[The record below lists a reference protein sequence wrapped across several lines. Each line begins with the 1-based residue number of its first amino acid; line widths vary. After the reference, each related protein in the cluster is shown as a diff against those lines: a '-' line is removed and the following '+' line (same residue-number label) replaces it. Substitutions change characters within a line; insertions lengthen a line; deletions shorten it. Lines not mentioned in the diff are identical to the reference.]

1 MAYGNKN
8 TLFLHIY
15 IFCCTFAAEIDFT
28 CHMSFFHDLFLT
40 PSVTQSIVLLTMVVC
55 LGLWAGEHLRIKN
68 FSLGITWILFVG
80 IILSSLGISIDPQ
93 VSHFAKNFGL
103 ILFVYSIGLQVGP
116 SFSPF
121 GKSGLR
127 LNLLAVAIVIIGCL
141 CTIGLHYLTGIDMST
156 MAGIMSGAVM
166 NTPSLGAVQQAAS
179 DIFGTVSPDIAMGYA
194 LAYPLSIVGL
204 ILSFEIVRWCCR
216 VNLHRED
223 ERLRHENT
231 SDDEP
236 ICVDIRLMIQQQLTL
251 RELHDLCPVD
261 PMLVS
266 RVTRQNGTDELV
278 TPNTIFMPNDTV
290 RIISD
295 KRHEKDLQ
303 ALGVVTHYGFDERER
318 SAHLI
323 SRRVVVTRIQC
334 NGKRLSSFDIRHR
347 YHATI
352 TRVNRA
358 GVELLATPD
367 LILQLGDRIMVVG
380 DQEDVRHVADI
391 FGNELK
397 RLDLP
402 NLMPIF
408 FGIFLGVLLGSL
420 PVAIP
425 GLNQPFKLGLAGGSL
440 IVALLIG
447 RFGPYYNMVTFATT
461 SANMM
466 LRQVGLTLFLAA
478 VGLSVGDSFVPTILN
493 GGYMWI
499 LYGFVITMVPLVT
512 IGLLAYKGL
521 KINYFNVIGLLTGAM
536 TGAPALG
543 YAQSLSSNNDQ
554 ASVTYATVYPLTMF
568 LRVMAGQMLVVLF
581 CS

>member
-1 MAYGNKN
+1 
-8 TLFLHIY
+8 
-15 IFCCTFAAEIDFT
+15 
-28 CHMSFFHDLFLT
+28 MSFLSELFLT
-40 PSVTQSIVLLTMVVC
+40 PSVTQSIVLLTLVVC

-80 IILSSLGISIDPQ
+80 IIFSSFGISIDPQ

-127 LNLLAVAIVIIGCL
+127 LNLLAVAIVLLGCA

-166 NTPSLGAVQQAAS
+166 NTPSLGAVQQTAS
-179 DIFGTVSPDIAMGYA
+179 DLLGTVSPDIAMGYA
-194 LAYPLSIVGL
+194 LAYPFSIVGL
-204 ILSFEIVRWCCR
+204 ILSFELIRFFCR
-216 VNLHRED
+216 VNLRKE
-223 ERLRHENT
+223 EESLRQEHV
-231 SDDEP
+231 SDDDP
-236 ICVDIRLMIQQQLTL
+236 ICVDIRLSVANAITL
-251 RELHDLCPVD
+251 SDLHQLCPID
-261 PMLVS
+261 NMLVS
-266 RVTRQNGTDELV
+266 RVTRVDGNDELV
-278 TPNTIFMPNDTV
+278 DASTVLYPNDII
-290 RIISD
+290 RIVSD

-303 ALGVVTHYGFDERER
+303 VLGEVTHFGFRGRER
-318 SAHLI
+318 SDHLI
-323 SRRVVVTRIQC
+323 SRRVVVTRTEC
-334 NGKRLSSFDIRHR
+334 NGKRLSTFDVRHR

-352 TRVNRA
+352 TRINRA

-367 LILQLGDRIMVVG
+367 FILQLGDRIMVVG
-380 DQEDVRHVADI
+380 DRDDVRHVAEI

-425 GLNQPFKLGLAGGSL
+425 GMNQSFKLGLVGGSL

-478 VGLSVGDSFVPTILN
+478 VGLSVGDGFVSTIVG
-493 GGYMWI
+493 GGYMWVI
-499 LYGFVITMVPLVT
+499 YGALITMLPLVVVGF
-512 IGLLAYKGL
+512 IAYKGM
-521 KINYFNVIGLLTGAM
+521 KINFFKVVGLLIGAM

-543 YAQSLSSNNDQ
+543 YAESLSSHNDQ

-568 LRVMAGQMLVVLF
+568 LRVMAGQLLVVFF

>member
-1 MAYGNKN
+1 
-8 TLFLHIY
+8 
-15 IFCCTFAAEIDFT
+15 
-28 CHMSFFHDLFLT
+28 MSFFQDLFTT
-40 PSVTQSIVLLTMVVC
+40 PSVTQSIVLLTLVVC
-55 LGLWAGEHLRIKN
+55 LGLWCGEHLRIKK

-80 IILSSLGISIDPQ
+80 IIFSSLGISIDPQ
-93 VSHFAKNFGL
+93 VNHFAKNFGL

-121 GKSGLR
+121 GKSGLK
-127 LNLLAVAIVIIGCL
+127 LNLLAVAIVVLGCA
-141 CTIGLHYLTGIDMST
+141 CTVGLHYLTGIDMAT

-179 DIFGTVSPDIAMGYA
+179 DIFGSVSPDIAMGYA

-204 ILSFEIVRWCCR
+204 ILSFELIRFCCR
-216 VNLHRED
+216 VDLRRED
-223 ERLRHENT
+223 EKLRLEHVSEA
-231 SDDEP
+231 EP
-236 ICVDIRLMIQQQLTL
+236 ICVDIRLSITEAISLKQLY
-251 RELHDLCPVD
+251 DLCPID
-261 PMLVS
+261 HMLVS
-266 RVTRQNGTDELV
+266 RVTRTDGADELV
-278 TPNTIFMPNDTV
+278 NSATV
-290 RIISD
+290 FFPGDIIRIVSD
-295 KRHEKDLQ
+295 KRHESALN
-303 ALGVVTHYGFDERER
+303 ALGKVTHYGFRGRER
-318 SAHLI
+318 SDHLI
-323 SRRVVVTRIQC
+323 SRRVVVTRTEC
-334 NGKRLSSFDIRHR
+334 NGKRLSTFDVRHR

-352 TRVNRA
+352 TRINRA

-367 LILQLGDRIMVVG
+367 FVLQLGDRIMVVG
-380 DQEDVRHVADI
+380 DRDDVRHVADI

-408 FGIFLGVLLGSL
+408 FGIFMGVLLGSL
-420 PVAIP
+420 PIVLP

-466 LRQVGLTLFLAA
+466 LRQVGLTMFLAA
-478 VGLSVGDSFVPTILN
+478 VGLSVGDGFVPMIIN

-499 LYGFVITMVPLVT
+499 VYGFAITMIPLLIVGF
-512 IGLLAYKGL
+512 IAYKGM
-521 KINYFNVIGLLTGAM
+521 KINFFKVAGLLIGAM

-543 YAQSLSSNNDQ
+543 YAESLSSHNDQ

-568 LRVMAGQMLVVLF
+568 LRVMAGQMLVVFF

>member
-1 MAYGNKN
+1 
-8 TLFLHIY
+8 
-15 IFCCTFAAEIDFT
+15 
-28 CHMSFFHDLFLT
+28 MSFFQDLFTT
-40 PSVTQSIVLLTMVVC
+40 PSVTQSIVLLTLVVC
-55 LGLWAGEHLRIKN
+55 LGLWCGEHLRIKK

-80 IILSSLGISIDPQ
+80 IIFSSLGISIDPQ
-93 VSHFAKNFGL
+93 VNHFAKNFGL

-121 GKSGLR
+121 GKSGLK
-127 LNLLAVAIVIIGCL
+127 LNLLAIAIVVLGCA
-141 CTIGLHYLTGIDMST
+141 CTVGLHYLTGIDMAT

-179 DIFGTVSPDIAMGYA
+179 DIFGSVSPDIAMGYA

-204 ILSFEIVRWCCR
+204 ILSFELIRFCCR
-216 VNLHRED
+216 VDLRRED
-223 ERLRHENT
+223 EKLRLEHVSEA
-231 SDDEP
+231 EP
-236 ICVDIRLMIQQQLTL
+236 ICVDIRLSITEAISLKQLY
-251 RELHDLCPVD
+251 DLCPID
-261 PMLVS
+261 HMLVS
-266 RVTRQNGTDELV
+266 RVTRTDGADELV
-278 TPNTIFMPNDTV
+278 NSATV
-290 RIISD
+290 FFPGDIIRIVSD
-295 KRHEKDLQ
+295 KRHESALN
-303 ALGVVTHYGFDERER
+303 ALGKVTHYGFRGRER
-318 SAHLI
+318 SDHLI
-323 SRRVVVTRIQC
+323 SRRVVVTRTEC
-334 NGKRLSSFDIRHR
+334 NGKRLSTFDVRHR

-352 TRVNRA
+352 TRINRA

-367 LILQLGDRIMVVG
+367 FVLQLGDRIMVVG
-380 DQEDVRHVADI
+380 DRDDVRHVAEI

-425 GLNQPFKLGLAGGSL
+425 GMNQSFKLGLAGGSL

-466 LRQVGLTLFLAA
+466 LRQVGLTMFLAA
-478 VGLSVGDSFVPTILN
+478 VGLSVGDGFVPMIIN

-499 LYGFVITMVPLVT
+499 VYGFAITMIPLLIVGF
-512 IGLLAYKGL
+512 IAYKGM
-521 KINYFNVIGLLTGAM
+521 KINFFKVAGLLIGAM

-543 YAQSLSSNNDQ
+543 YAESLSSHNDQ

-568 LRVMAGQMLVVLF
+568 LRVMAGQMLVVFF

>member
-1 MAYGNKN
+1 ME
-8 TLFLHIY
+8 Y
-15 IFCCTFAAEIDFT
+15 IR
-28 CHMSFFHDLFLT
+28 DLFIT
-40 PSVTQSIVLLTMVVC
+40 PSVTQSIVLLTMVVS
-55 LGLWAGEHLRIKN
+55 LGLWAGEHLRIKK

-80 IILSSLGISIDPQ
+80 ILLASLGVTIDPQ
-93 VSHFAKNFGL
+93 VARFAKDFGL

-127 LNLLAVAIVIIGCL
+127 LNLLSMAIVLLGCA

-179 DIFGTVSPDIAMGYA
+179 DILGHVPSDIAMGYA
-194 LAYPLSIVGL
+194 MAYPLSIVGL
-204 ILSFEIVRWCCR
+204 ILSFEVIRFLFR
-216 VNLHRED
+216 VNLTKED
-223 ERLRHENT
+223 DRLREENI

-236 ICVDIRLMIQQQLTL
+236 ICIDVRLSIQRTISL
-251 RELHDLCPVD
+251 RELHNLCPVD
-261 PMLVS
+261 HMLVS
-266 RVTRQNGTDELV
+266 RVTRTDGTDELV
-278 TPNTIFMPNDTV
+278 TPDTLFHPNDVV
-290 RIISD
+290 RIVSD
-295 KRHEKDLQ
+295 RRHQNQLEV
-303 ALGVVTHYGFDERER
+303 LGEITHYGFRGRER

-323 SRRVVVTRIQC
+323 SRRVVVTRTEC

-352 TRVNRA
+352 TRINRA

-367 LILQLGDRIMVVG
+367 LVLQLGDRIMVVG
-380 DQEDVRHVADI
+380 DRDDVQHVADI
-391 FGNELK
+391 FGNELR

-420 PVAIP
+420 PVMIP
-425 GLNQPFKLGLAGGSL
+425 GMNQPFKLGLAGGSL

-478 VGLSVGDSFVPTILN
+478 VGLSVGDSFVPTIMN

-499 LYGFVITMVPLVT
+499 VYGFLITMIPLVV
-512 IGLLAYKGL
+512 IGCIAYKGM
-521 KINYFNVIGLLTGAM
+521 KINYFKVIGLLTGAM

-543 YAQSLSSNNDQ
+543 YAQSLSPHNDQ

-568 LRVMAGQMLVVLF
+568 LRVMAGQLLVVIF

>member
-1 MAYGNKN
+1 ME
-8 TLFLHIY
+8 Y
-15 IFCCTFAAEIDFT
+15 IR
-28 CHMSFFHDLFLT
+28 DLFIT
-40 PSVTQSIVLLTMVVC
+40 PSVTQSIVLLTMVVS
-55 LGLWAGEHLRIKN
+55 LGLWAGEHLRIKK

-80 IILSSLGISIDPQ
+80 ILLASLGVTIDPQ
-93 VSHFAKNFGL
+93 VARFAKDFGL

-127 LNLLAVAIVIIGCL
+127 LNLLSMAIVLLGCA

-179 DIFGTVSPDIAMGYA
+179 DILGHVPSDIAMGYA
-194 LAYPLSIVGL
+194 MAYPLSIVGL
-204 ILSFEIVRWCCR
+204 ILSFEVIRFLFR
-216 VNLHRED
+216 VNLTKED
-223 ERLRHENT
+223 DRLREENI

-236 ICVDIRLMIQQQLTL
+236 ICIDVRLSIQRTISL
-251 RELHDLCPVD
+251 RELHNLCPVD
-261 PMLVS
+261 HMLVS
-266 RVTRQNGTDELV
+266 RVTRTDGTDELV
-278 TPNTIFMPNDTV
+278 TPDTLFHPNDVV
-290 RIISD
+290 RIVSD
-295 KRHEKDLQ
+295 RRHQNQLEV
-303 ALGVVTHYGFDERER
+303 LGEITHYGFRGRER

-323 SRRVVVTRIQC
+323 SRRVVVTRTEC

-352 TRVNRA
+352 TRINRA

-367 LILQLGDRIMVVG
+367 LVLQLGDRIMVVG
-380 DQEDVRHVADI
+380 DRDDVQHVADI
-391 FGNELK
+391 FGNELR

-420 PVAIP
+420 PVMIP
-425 GLNQPFKLGLAGGSL
+425 GMNQPFKLGLAGGSL

-478 VGLSVGDSFVPTILN
+478 VGLSVGDSFVPTIMN

-499 LYGFVITMVPLVT
+499 VYGFLITMIPLVV
-512 IGLLAYKGL
+512 IGCIAYKGM
-521 KINYFNVIGLLTGAM
+521 KINYFKVIGLLTGAM

-543 YAQSLSSNNDQ
+543 YAQSLSPHNDQ

-568 LRVMAGQMLVVLF
+568 LRVMAGQLLVVFF

>member
-1 MAYGNKN
+1 M
-8 TLFLHIY
+8 T
-15 IFCCTFAAEIDFT
+15 
-28 CHMSFFHDLFLT
+28 FFHDLFLT
-40 PSVTQSIVLLTMVVC
+40 PSVTQSIVLLTLVVC

-80 IILSSLGISIDPQ
+80 IIFSSFGISIDPQ

-127 LNLLAVAIVIIGCL
+127 LNLLAVAIVLLGCA

-166 NTPSLGAVQQAAS
+166 NTPSLGAVQQTAS
-179 DIFGTVSPDIAMGYA
+179 DLLGTVSPDIAMGYA
-194 LAYPLSIVGL
+194 LAYPFSIVGL
-204 ILSFEIVRWCCR
+204 ILSFELIRFFCR
-216 VNLHRED
+216 VNLRRE
-223 ERLRHENT
+223 EESLRQEHV
-231 SDDEP
+231 SDDDP
-236 ICVDIRLMIQQQLTL
+236 ICVDIRLGVANAVTL
-251 RELHDLCPVD
+251 SDLHQLCPIAN
-261 PMLVS
+261 MLVS
-266 RVTRQNGTDELV
+266 RVTRVDGNDELV
-278 TPNTIFMPNDTV
+278 DASTVLYPNDII
-290 RIISD
+290 RIVSD

-303 ALGVVTHYGFDERER
+303 VLGEVTHFGFRGRER
-318 SAHLI
+318 SDHLI
-323 SRRVVVTRIQC
+323 SRRVVVTRTEC
-334 NGKRLSSFDIRHR
+334 NGKRLSTFDVRHR

-352 TRVNRA
+352 TRINRA

-367 LILQLGDRIMVVG
+367 FILQLGDRIMVVG
-380 DQEDVRHVADI
+380 DRDDVRHVAEI

-425 GLNQPFKLGLAGGSL
+425 GMNQSFKLGLAGGSL

-478 VGLSVGDSFVPTILN
+478 VGLSVGDGFVRTIVG
-493 GGYMWI
+493 GGYMWVI
-499 LYGFVITMVPLVT
+499 YGALITMLPLVVVGF
-512 IGLLAYKGL
+512 IAYKGM
-521 KINYFNVIGLLTGAM
+521 KINFFKVVGLLIGAM

-543 YAQSLSSNNDQ
+543 YAESLSSHNDQ

-568 LRVMAGQMLVVLF
+568 LRVMAGQMLVVFF

>member
-1 MAYGNKN
+1 ME
-8 TLFLHIY
+8 Y
-15 IFCCTFAAEIDFT
+15 IRE
-28 CHMSFFHDLFLT
+28 LFLT
-40 PSVTQSIVLLTMVVC
+40 PSVTQSIVLLTLVVC

-68 FSLGITWILFVG
+68 FSLGVTWILFVG
-80 IILSSLGISIDPQ
+80 IICSSFGVSIDPQ

-127 LNLLAVAIVIIGCL
+127 LNMLAVTIVLLGCAITVA
-141 CTIGLHYLTGIDMST
+141 LHYLTGIDMST

-166 NTPSLGAVQQAAS
+166 NTPSLGAVQQTAS
-179 DIFGTVSPDIAMGYA
+179 DLLGVVSPDIAMGYA

-204 ILSFEIVRWCCR
+204 IMSFELIRFCCR
-216 VNLHRED
+216 VDLRREEENLRE
-223 ERLRHENT
+223 EHV
-231 SDDEP
+231 SDDDP
-236 ICVDIRLMIQQQLTL
+236 ICVDIRLEIANAITL
-251 RELHDLCPVD
+251 KELHEQCKVNN
-261 PMLVS
+261 MLVS
-266 RVTRQNGTDELV
+266 RVTREDGRDELV
-278 TPNTIFMPNDTV
+278 DSATVFYPHDIV
-290 RIISD
+290 RIVSD

-303 ALGVVTHYGFDERER
+303 VLGEVTHYGFRGRER
-318 SAHLI
+318 SNHLI
-323 SRRVVVTRIQC
+323 SRRVVVTRKEC
-334 NGKRLSSFDIRHR
+334 NGKRLSTFDVRHR
-347 YHATI
+347 YHANI
-352 TRVNRA
+352 TRINRA

-367 LILQLGDRIMVVG
+367 FVLQLGDRIMVVG
-380 DQEDVRHVADI
+380 DRDDVRHVADI

-420 PVAIP
+420 PIAIP
-425 GLNQPFKLGLAGGSL
+425 GMNQSFKLGLAGGSL

-478 VGLSVGDSFVPTILN
+478 VGLSVGDGFVRTIMD
-493 GGYMWI
+493 GGYMWVV
-499 LYGFVITMVPLVT
+499 YGVMITMIPLVT
-512 IGLLAYKGL
+512 VGLVAYKGM
-521 KINYFNVIGLLTGAM
+521 KINFFKVVGLLIGAM

-543 YAQSLSSNNDQ
+543 YAESLSSHNDQ
-554 ASVTYATVYPLTMF
+554 ASVIYATVYPLTMF
-568 LRVMAGQMLVVLF
+568 LRVMAGQLLIVIF

>member
-1 MAYGNKN
+1 MD
-8 TLFLHIY
+8 LLS
-15 IFCCTFAAEIDFT
+15 E
-28 CHMSFFHDLFLT
+28 LFLT
-40 PSVTQSIVLLTMVVC
+40 PSVTQSIVLLTLVVF
-55 LGLWAGEHLRIKN
+55 LGLWAGEKIRIKN
-68 FSLGITWILFVG
+68 FSFGVTWILFVG
-80 IILSSLGISIDPQ
+80 IAISTFGITIDPQ
-93 VSHFAKNFGL
+93 VSSFAKNFGL

-127 LNLLAVAIVIIGCL
+127 LNLLAVAIVLLGCAT
-141 CTIGLHYLTGIDMST
+141 TIALHYITHTDMTT

-166 NTPSLGAVQQAAS
+166 NTPSLGAVQQTAS
-179 DIFGTVSPDIAMGYA
+179 DLQISSPDIAMGYA

-204 ILSFEIVRWCCR
+204 IMSFELIRLCCR
-216 VNLHRED
+216 VNLRKED
-223 ERLRHENT
+223 DNLTQEHM

-236 ICVDIRLMIQQQLTL
+236 ICVDIRLSIAQPITLKQLN
-251 RELHDLCPVD
+251 DICPVD
-261 PMLVS
+261 HMMVS
-266 RVTRQNGTDELV
+266 RVTRTDGTDELV
-278 TPNTIFMPNDTV
+278 EASTILYPNDII
-290 RIISD
+290 RIVSD

-303 ALGVVTHYGFDERER
+303 VLGEVTHYGFRGRER
-318 SAHLI
+318 SNHLI
-323 SRRVVVTRIQC
+323 SRRVVVTRTEC
-334 NGKRLSSFDIRHR
+334 NGKRLSSFDVRHR

-352 TRVNRA
+352 TRINRA

-367 LILQLGDRIMVVG
+367 LVLQLGDRIMVVG
-380 DQEDVRHVADI
+380 DKEDVRQVADI

-420 PVAIP
+420 PIAIP
-425 GLNQPFKLGLAGGSL
+425 GMNQTFKLGLAGGSL

-478 VGLSVGDSFVPTILN
+478 VGLSVGDGFISTIVD
-493 GGYMWI
+493 GGYMWV
-499 LYGFVITMVPLVT
+499 LYGVIITMLPLVLVGFVAYKLMH
-512 IGLLAYKGL
+512 INYYKVVGLL
-521 KINYFNVIGLLTGAM
+521 IGSM

-543 YAQSLSSNNDQ
+543 YAQSLSDKNDQ
-554 ASVTYATVYPLTMF
+554 ASVCYATVYPLTMF
-568 LRVMAGQMLVVLF
+568 LRVMAGQLLIVFF

>member
-1 MAYGNKN
+1 M
-8 TLFLHIY
+8 T
-15 IFCCTFAAEIDFT
+15 
-28 CHMSFFHDLFLT
+28 FFHDLFLT
-40 PSVTQSIVLLTMVVC
+40 PSVTQSIVLLTLVVC

-80 IILSSLGISIDPQ
+80 IIFSSFGISIDPQ

-127 LNLLAVAIVIIGCL
+127 LNLLAVAIVLLGCA

-166 NTPSLGAVQQAAS
+166 NTPSLGAVQQTAS
-179 DIFGTVSPDIAMGYA
+179 DLLGTVSPDIAMGYA
-194 LAYPLSIVGL
+194 LAYPFSIVGL
-204 ILSFEIVRWCCR
+204 ILSFELIRFFCR
-216 VNLHRED
+216 VNLRKE
-223 ERLRHENT
+223 EESLRQEHV
-231 SDDEP
+231 SDDDP
-236 ICVDIRLMIQQQLTL
+236 ICVDIRLSVSNAITL
-251 RELHDLCPVD
+251 SDLHQLCPIAN
-261 PMLVS
+261 MLVS
-266 RVTRQNGTDELV
+266 RVTRVDGNDELV
-278 TPNTIFMPNDTV
+278 DASTVLYPNDII
-290 RIISD
+290 RIVSD

-303 ALGVVTHYGFDERER
+303 VLGEVTHFGFRGRER
-318 SAHLI
+318 SDHLI
-323 SRRVVVTRIQC
+323 SRRVVVTRTEC
-334 NGKRLSSFDIRHR
+334 NGKRLSTFDVRHR

-352 TRVNRA
+352 TRINRA

-367 LILQLGDRIMVVG
+367 FILQLGDRIMVVG
-380 DQEDVRHVADI
+380 DRDDVRQVAEI

-425 GLNQPFKLGLAGGSL
+425 GMNQSFKLGLAGGSL

-478 VGLSVGDSFVPTILN
+478 VGLSVGDGFVSTIVG
-493 GGYMWI
+493 GGYMWVI
-499 LYGFVITMVPLVT
+499 YGALITMLPLVVVGF
-512 IGLLAYKGL
+512 IAYKGM
-521 KINYFNVIGLLTGAM
+521 KINFFKVVGLLIGAM

-543 YAQSLSSNNDQ
+543 YAESLSSHNDQ

-568 LRVMAGQMLVVLF
+568 LRVMAGQLLVVFF

>member
-1 MAYGNKN
+1 
-8 TLFLHIY
+8 
-15 IFCCTFAAEIDFT
+15 
-28 CHMSFFHDLFLT
+28 MSFFNDLFLT
-40 PSVTQSIVLLTMVVC
+40 PSVTQSIVLLTLVVC
-55 LGLWAGEHLRIKN
+55 VGLWAGEHLRIKN

-80 IILSSLGISIDPQ
+80 IILASMGITIDTN
-93 VSHFAKNFGL
+93 VARFAKDFGL

-121 GKSGLR
+121 GKSGLK
-127 LNLLAVAIVIIGCL
+127 LNLLSMAIVLLGCA

-179 DIFGTVSPDIAMGYA
+179 DIFGSVSPDIAMGYA
-194 LAYPLSIVGL
+194 MAYPLSIVGL
-204 ILSFEIVRWCCR
+204 ILSFEVIRFLFR
-216 VNLHRED
+216 VNLPKED
-223 ERLRHENT
+223 ERLREENQ

-236 ICVDIRLMIQQQLTL
+236 ICVDIRLALDETISLQQLHQ
-251 RELHDLCPVD
+251 RYPIAH
-261 PMLVS
+261 MLVS
-266 RVTRQNGTDELV
+266 RVTRTDGTDELV
-278 TPNTIFMPNDTV
+278 TPDTV
-290 RIISD
+290 FHPGDVIRIVSD
-295 KRHEKDLQ
+295 RRHQ
-303 ALGVVTHYGFDERER
+303 AQLETLGEVTHYGFRGRER
-318 SAHLI
+318 SQHLI
-323 SRRVVVTRIQC
+323 SRRVVVTRTEC

-352 TRVNRA
+352 TRINRA

-367 LILQLGDRIMVVG
+367 LVLQLGDRIMVVG
-380 DQEDVRHVADI
+380 DRDDVKQVSDI

-420 PVAIP
+420 PVMIP
-425 GLNQPFKLGLAGGSL
+425 GMNQPFKLGLAGGSL

-466 LRQVGLTLFLAA
+466 LRQVGLTMFLAS

-499 LYGFVITMVPLVT
+499 VYGFAITMIPLVV
-512 IGLLAYKGL
+512 IGCIAYKGM
-521 KINYFNVIGLLTGAM
+521 KINYFKVIGLLTGAM

-543 YAQSLSSNNDQ
+543 YAQSLSSHNDQ

-568 LRVMAGQMLVVLF
+568 LRVMAGQLLVVIF

>member
-1 MAYGNKN
+1 M
-8 TLFLHIY
+8 T
-15 IFCCTFAAEIDFT
+15 
-28 CHMSFFHDLFLT
+28 FFHDLFLT
-40 PSVTQSIVLLTMVVC
+40 PSVTQSIVLLTLVVC

-80 IILSSLGISIDPQ
+80 IIFSSFGISIDPQ

-103 ILFVYSIGLQVGP
+103 ILFVYSIGLQMGP

-127 LNLLAVAIVIIGCL
+127 LNLLAVAIVLLGCA

-166 NTPSLGAVQQAAS
+166 NTPSLGAVQQTAS
-179 DIFGTVSPDIAMGYA
+179 DLLGTVSPDIAMGYA
-194 LAYPLSIVGL
+194 LAYPFSIVGL
-204 ILSFEIVRWCCR
+204 ILSFELIRFFCR
-216 VNLHRED
+216 VNLRKE
-223 ERLRHENT
+223 EESLRQEHV
-231 SDDEP
+231 SDDDP
-236 ICVDIRLMIQQQLTL
+236 ICVDIRLSVANAITL
-251 RELHDLCPVD
+251 SDLHQLCPID
-261 PMLVS
+261 NMLVS
-266 RVTRQNGTDELV
+266 RVTRVNGNDELV
-278 TPNTIFMPNDTV
+278 DASTVLYPNDII
-290 RIISD
+290 RIVSD

-303 ALGVVTHYGFDERER
+303 VLGEVTHFGFRGRER
-318 SAHLI
+318 SDHLI
-323 SRRVVVTRIQC
+323 SRRVVVTRTEC
-334 NGKRLSSFDIRHR
+334 NGKRLSTFDVRHR

-352 TRVNRA
+352 TRINRA

-367 LILQLGDRIMVVG
+367 FILQLGDRIMVVG
-380 DQEDVRHVADI
+380 DRDDVRQVAEI

-420 PVAIP
+420 PIAIP
-425 GLNQPFKLGLAGGSL
+425 GMNQSFKLGLAGGSL

-478 VGLSVGDSFVPTILN
+478 VGLSVGDGFVSTIVG
-493 GGYMWI
+493 GGYMWVI
-499 LYGFVITMVPLVT
+499 YGALITMLPLVVVGF
-512 IGLLAYKGL
+512 IAYKGM
-521 KINYFNVIGLLTGAM
+521 KINFFKVVGLLIGAM

-543 YAQSLSSNNDQ
+543 YAESLSSHNDQ

-568 LRVMAGQMLVVLF
+568 LRVMAGQLLVVFF